1 MALKTGVRLDFA
13 GARRSFD
20 LAPIGCLRRLQ
31 ATCDAGPQWI
41 LNRLLDGSWRLD
53 DLRET
58 LQQGLIGAGMDQTAA
73 LDLIETWFDPEP
85 KQQFVPVATT
95 VLMAWLAGAE
105 EEPLGESEGE
115 GRETSLSPAECS
127 VSAQSSGPAPSSGSP
142 PAT

>member
-20 LAPIGCLRRLQ
+20 LAPIGPLRRLQ
-31 ATCDAGPQWI
+31 AACDAGPQFI

-58 LQQGLIGAGMDQTAA
+58 LLQGLIGAGMDQSVA
-73 LDLIETWFDPEP
+73 LDLVEAWFDPEP

-95 VLMAWLAGAE
+95 ILMAWLAGAE
-105 EEPLGESEGE
+105 DEPLGEPEGE
-115 GRETSLSPAECS
+115 GPEKSLSPEES
-127 VSAQSSGPAPSSGSP
+127 SASDPSSEP
-142 PAT
+142 PLS